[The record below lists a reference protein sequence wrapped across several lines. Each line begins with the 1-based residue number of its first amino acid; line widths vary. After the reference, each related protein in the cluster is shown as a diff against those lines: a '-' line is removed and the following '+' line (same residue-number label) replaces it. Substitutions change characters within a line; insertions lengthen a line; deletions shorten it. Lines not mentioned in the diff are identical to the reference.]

1 MGNNFILPPPH
12 WTTSST
18 TLYKVV
24 PLLLW
29 KISNVP
35 FHILFSHSRQK
46 KSNFTRQNTKTHVIV
61 TKSKIHSSTV
71 MASTS
76 PASLA
81 QSNIFFR
88 LDCCFIAYH
97 LPSVHSGNIK
107 GFLNWSLSD
116 LFKHKSDQISCCLNY
131 FNGYS
136 TLRPKPKSLTCPI
149 GLCVAWTF
157 SLSASSSHYSL
168 PWFSQTSFS
177 SLN

>member
-1 MGNNFILPPPH
+1 MYH
-12 WTTSST
+12 S
-18 TLYKVV
+18 
-24 PLLLW
+24 
-29 KISNVP
+29 ISY
-35 FHILFSHSRQK
+35 FLTQDK
-46 KSNFTRQNTKTHVIV
+46 KQSNFTRQNTKTHVIV

-88 LDCCFIAYH
+88 LDFCFTAYH
-97 LPSVHSGNIK
+97 FPSVHSGNIK

-136 TLRPKPKSLTCPI
+136 ESKTKIFNLSYRALCGLNLLSFCKFITLFSALI
-149 GLCVAWTF
+149 QSNFFQFLELIILFLLQGLCIYIF
-157 SLSASSSHYSL
+157 LCLEHSLKILYLS
-168 PWFSQTSFS
+168 
-177 SLN
+177 